1 MNVRGSIDII
11 KSLTTIAEELAYFVN
26 SGKST
31 AAGTFNM
38 ASDMPQLDRIT
49 EEWRSVLISRIVKK
63 GSAKRSKK
71 PVGYKIS
78 IDFPLNSAISSSML
92 KHALQFFTDVA
103 FPDQMGVYVA
113 FGSLHIA
120 VYIHVVTIYG
130 TFQSMQGLS
139 IREIIDDLKYTIDLC
154 RV

>member
-63 GSAKRSKK
+63 GS
-71 PVGYKIS
+71 
-78 IDFPLNSAISSSML
+78 
-92 KHALQFFTDVA
+92 
-103 FPDQMGVYVA
+103 
-113 FGSLHIA
+113 
-120 VYIHVVTIYG
+120 
-130 TFQSMQGLS
+130 
-139 IREIIDDLKYTIDLC
+139 
-154 RV
+154 